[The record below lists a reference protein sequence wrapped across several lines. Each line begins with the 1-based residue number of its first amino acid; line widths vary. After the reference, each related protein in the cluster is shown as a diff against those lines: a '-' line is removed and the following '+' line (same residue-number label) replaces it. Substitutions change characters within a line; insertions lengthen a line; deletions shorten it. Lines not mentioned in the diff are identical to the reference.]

1 MLFDL
6 RGHGRRR
13 TVQIIYF
20 GLALIF
26 LLGAVGFGI
35 GGGLGGG
42 GGGIFNALEGK
53 GGGGSGVDYSGQI
66 KKARKLTEQQPGN
79 PKAWASLLEVT
90 LRQAGTGEYFSST
103 EGFTAKAKPLLIQ
116 AGEAWQRYLQV
127 NPNPS
132 TDLANE
138 MYQLYADEEA
148 LNNPQNAMQALQII
162 IASRPPS
169 AALYANLATLAYKL
183 HNTHEG
189 DLASK
194 KAIALAPVAERT
206 VLENELARAKLGE
219 TGKGALPKTFTTTT
233 NGKKVVLKSN
243 GHGGYTS
250 TPVGPASTGT
260 ATTGSTTSSAPG
272 GLAGAP
278 VNTTSTSPAP
288 STGTTKKK

>member
-1 MLFDL
+1 
-6 RGHGRRR
+6 
-13 TVQIIYF
+13 VQIIYF

-42 GGGIFNALEGK
+42 GGIFNALEGK
-53 GGGGSGVDYSGQI
+53 GGGGSGIDYTAQI
-66 KKARKLTEQQPGN
+66 NKARKLTVQQPSN
-79 PKAWASLLEVT
+79 PKAWASLLEAT
-90 LRQAGTGEYFSST
+90 LRQAGTGENFSNA
-103 EGFTAKAKPLLIQ
+103 EGGFTAKAKPLLIQ
-116 AGEAWQRYLQV
+116 AGEAWQHYLRV
-127 NPNPS
+127 NPNNPS

-138 MYQLYADEEA
+138 MYQLYASEEA
-148 LNNPQNAMQALQII
+148 LNQPQQAMQALQII
-162 IASRPPS
+162 IAGRPPS
-169 AALYANLATLAYKL
+169 AALYANLASLAYKL

-250 TPVGPASTGT
+250 SPAGAAPTGT
-260 ATTGSTTSSAPG
+260 TTTGSTASTPPG
-272 GLAGAP
+272 GIAGAP